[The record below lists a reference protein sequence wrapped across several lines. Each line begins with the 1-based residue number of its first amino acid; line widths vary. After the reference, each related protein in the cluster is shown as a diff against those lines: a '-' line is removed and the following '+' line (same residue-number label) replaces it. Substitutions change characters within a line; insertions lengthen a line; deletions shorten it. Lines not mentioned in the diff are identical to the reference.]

1 MAGRKPKY
9 GYARNIYGNIQE
21 RDSYNEDS
29 YNEIYQNEIR
39 QRDYDYSSHDVE
51 DDNCWS

>member
-21 RDSYNEDS
+21 RDSFNEDR
-29 YNEIYQNEIR
+29 YNEIYQAERR
-39 QRDYDYSSHDVE
+39 QENYDYSSYDSE
-51 DDNCWS
+51 DDNDY